1 MYIGMVFVI
10 LMMLLTVAHGIGRY
24 VFNSPILG
32 LVEMSQFM
40 LVLVIFMLMPYTEI
54 KKNHLVIGLIVDR
67 MPQKG
72 QAIINSI
79 MYIFSLL
86 VLGVA
91 TYRAFERGVFQIG
104 AGQTSMFLRIPH
116 WPFFFIVC
124 LCWLLLMLAIVVNLI
139 HFLRMARRGAE
150 Q

>member
-1 MYIGMVFVI
+1 
-10 LMMLLTVAHGIGRY
+10 
-24 VFNSPILG
+24 
-32 LVEMSQFM
+32 
-40 LVLVIFMLMPYTEI
+40 
-54 KKNHLVIGLIVDR
+54 
-67 MPQKG
+67 
-72 QAIINSI
+72 
-79 MYIFSLL
+79 
-86 VLGVA
+86 VA